1 MYALRDHL
9 FAVLVGAMAMAVAVV
24 VASAV
29 SAASLPHSEDSA
41 AAEVAPAKQPADNQR
56 PTADPPLSAL
66 ITATGGACAA
76 TLGVMA
82 LCQSG
87 TRRRYRPRPS
97 DFLPPA

>member
-9 FAVLVGAMAMAVAVV
+9 FAVIVGAMAMAMAVV
-24 VASAV
+24 VATAV
-29 SAASLPHSEDSA
+29 SAAVLPHPDEPTA
-41 AAEVAPAKQPADNQR
+41 ATVPPAKKPADNQR
-56 PTADPPLSAL
+56 PAADPPLSAL

-87 TRRRYRPRPS
+87 TRRRYRPRPN
-97 DFLPPA
+97 DFLPRA

>member
-29 SAASLPHSEDSA
+29 SAAALPYAEDS
-41 AAEVAPAKQPADNQR
+41 AAEVAPAKQPAENQR

-87 TRRRYRPRPS
+87 TRRRYRSRPS
-97 DFLPPA
+97 DFLPRA